1 MEVINIEVKQKKP
14 KDKKYNNTPEYNK
27 KYYAEHKEAIIKML
41 IKKCACNL
49 CGRTVNY
56 GQMTRHKSSKLCF
69 KNRKPEIVEDVE
81 EPTE

>member
-1 MEVINIEVKQKKP
+1 MEVKQKKP

-56 GQMTRHKSSKLCF
+56 GQMTRHKSSKICF
-69 KNRKPEIVEDVE
+69 KNRKPEQEQE
-81 EPTE
+81 QEPELTEAPNN